1 MKITKIRT
9 FVYRPTRWNW
19 VFLKMYTDE
28 GLTGV
33 GECTT
38 QGQALPVEAIV
49 HNLENYLIGKDPR
62 QIELHWSTMW
72 RNSFWRPSPL
82 IMSAISGVEMAMW
95 DILGKSLNVPVYTFL
110 GGLTRKKVKVYH
122 NGWWFKGKTI
132 EDYARMA
139 RDVVAS
145 GARAIKWDPFMGLD
159 LYPDTAGINYGVEG
173 VKMVREAVGDDVE
186 LLIDM
191 HGHLDPDSS
200 IRVARAIEPY
210 RPFGYEEPVPP
221 DASDDDLALVARSIN
236 IPVITG
242 EHVVS
247 RTRYQEIL
255 QKRAAAML
263 NPDMVHI
270 GGIME
275 LRKIA
280 DMAQASFVGMS
291 PHNSTGPVLAAANLQ
306 VEAVIPNF
314 IIHEHFVPFTPFYD
328 EILTEP
334 LPDIK
339 DGFIEIPSKP
349 GLGIDLNED
358 ALAKRPYGYA
368 DFSIHFPTD
377 VGGNKMEVRMDK
389 D

>member
-1 MKITKIRT
+1 M
-9 FVYRPTRWNW
+9 
-19 VFLKMYTDE
+19 
-28 GLTGV
+28 
-33 GECTT
+33 
-38 QGQALPVEAIV
+38 
-49 HNLENYLIGKDPR
+49 
-62 QIELHWSTMW
+62 
-72 RNSFWRPSPL
+72 
-82 IMSAISGVEMAMW
+82 
-95 DILGKSLNVPVYTFL
+95 
-110 GGLTRKKVKVYH
+110 
-122 NGWWFKGKTI
+122 
-132 EDYARMA
+132 
-139 RDVVAS
+139 
-145 GARAIKWDPFMGLD
+145 
-159 LYPDTAGINYGVEG
+159 
-173 VKMVREAVGDDVE
+173 
-186 LLIDM
+186 
-191 HGHLDPDSS
+191 
-200 IRVARAIEPY
+200 
-210 RPFGYEEPVPP
+210 
-221 DASDDDLALVARSIN
+221 IN